1 MNICEHFYSLQ
12 GEGKHIGIPSY
23 FIRVSGC
30 PLRCKFCDSKFA
42 WNVGA
47 NDIKIENELDMRKFY
62 TDNIYGR
69 DVRHI
74 VFTGG
79 EPLYKDNYKTLFE
92 FIKFLTKCNTFIKS
106 YKFTIE
112 TTGIVDPNEIA
123 GNNIIDVLLNL
134 NNVFNPQETKENNLS
149 DITLSISPKFN
160 MCAYEDYPDVTK
172 KDLYNYY
179 SLKGMSLKN
188 YSFENV
194 YYKFVHTNYSGPDIS
209 DFVENHILETF
220 KDNIFVM
227 PLTNIPYNEI
237 EYNDNCKKVANFCK
251 ENCLRYSPRLHV
263 DLWGLMKGV

>member
-47 NDIKIENELDMRKFY
+47 NDIKIENKLDMRKFY

-79 EPLYKDNYKTLFE
+79 EPLSKDNYKTLFE
-92 FIKFLTKCNTFIKS
+92 FIKFLTKRNTFLKA
-106 YKFTIE
+106 YTFTIE
-112 TTGIVDPNEIA
+112 TTGIVDPSKIV
-123 GNNIIDVLLNL
+123 GNNIIDVLLELDNE
-134 NNVFNPQETKENNLS
+134 FNPEELEEDSLDN
-149 DITLSISPKFN
+149 ITLSISPKFN
-160 MCAYEDYPDVTK
+160 MCAYKDFPEVTK
-172 KDLYNYY
+172 QSLYNYY
-179 SLKGMSLKN
+179 SLKGMSLRN
-188 YSFENV
+188 YSFDNV
-194 YYKFVHTNYSGPDIS
+194 YYKFVHTSHAGADIS
-209 DFVENHILETF
+209 NFVAGHILEKF

-227 PLTNIPYNEI
+227 PVTNIPYVES
-237 EYNDNCKKVANFCK
+237 EYNGNCKQVANFCK
-251 ENCLRYSPRLHV
+251 ENCLRYSPRLHI